1 MGDLENHFYQRILNF
16 MNKGANKQWKFILLT
31 DNNLNQYI
39 EKYDECQKIIHTVQ
53 VITPANKA
61 DIVRLFIL

>member
-1 MGDLENHFYQRILNF
+1 